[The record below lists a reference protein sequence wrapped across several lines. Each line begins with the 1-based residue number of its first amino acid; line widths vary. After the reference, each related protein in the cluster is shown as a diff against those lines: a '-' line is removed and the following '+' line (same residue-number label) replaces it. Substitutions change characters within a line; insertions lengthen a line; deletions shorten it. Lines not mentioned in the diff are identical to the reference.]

1 MLRQTVQQ
9 GSSMRYKTI
18 GAPGGPELKVSVIGL
33 GCNAFGRRCDEAA
46 TAVVIGRC
54 LDEGINFFDTANSY
68 SDGLS
73 EQFIGRALGARRSDV
88 IIATK
93 FGVRQGA
100 KRETVFAAVD
110 LSLKNLGTDYI
121 DLYQLHFPD
130 PNTPIAETLE
140 AMDRLV
146 RDGKVR
152 VIGCS
157 NFTGALLEEALRVSK
172 DNGFAAFATAQNP
185 YSILE
190 RDIEEEL
197 VPVCRARGIGILPYY
212 PLFRGMLTGK
222 YKRGEP
228 APVGTRLATDQRWA
242 GLLRDETVFDRID
255 ALTAFAADRGHGIL
269 DLALAWLASQ
279 DTVPSVISGATK
291 PEQITANAKGANWVL
306 GAEDHAA
313 IDTIVPP
320 PT

>member
-1 MLRQTVQQ
+1 
-9 GSSMRYKTI
+9 MRYKTI
-18 GAPGGPELKVSVIGL
+18 GGEGADGLRVSVIGL
-33 GCNAFGRRCDEAA
+33 GCNAFGARCDAAA
-46 TAVVIGRC
+46 TAAVIGQC
-54 LDEGINFFDTANSY
+54 LEEGINFFDTANSY
-68 SDGLS
+68 GDGLS
-73 EQFIGRALGARRSDV
+73 EQYIGRALGARRRDA

-93 FGVRQGA
+93 FGIRQGA
-100 KRETVFAAVD
+100 KRETVFKAVEK
-110 LSLKNLGTDYI
+110 SLKDLGTDYI

-130 PNTPIAETLE
+130 PDTPIAETLE

-157 NFTGALLEEALRVSK
+157 NLSGAQLEDALQVSET
-172 DNGFAAFATAQNP
+172 NGFAAFATAQNP
-185 YSILE
+185 YSLLQ
-190 RDIEEEL
+190 RGIEAEL

-228 APVGTRLATDQRWA
+228 APEGTRLAGGGRGA
-242 GLLRDETVFDRID
+242 ELLKDETVFDRID
-255 ALTAFAADRGHGIL
+255 ALTAFAADRGHSIL

-291 PEQITANAKGANWVL
+291 PEQITANAKGADWVL
-306 GAEDHAA
+306 GAEELAA
-313 IDTIVPP
+313 IDAIVPP
-320 PT
+320 PA